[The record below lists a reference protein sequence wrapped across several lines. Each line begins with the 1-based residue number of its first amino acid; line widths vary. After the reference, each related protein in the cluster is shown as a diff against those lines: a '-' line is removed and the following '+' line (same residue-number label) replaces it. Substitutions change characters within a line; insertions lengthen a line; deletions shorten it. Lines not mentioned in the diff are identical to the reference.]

1 MKLWLLL
8 VAFGQVGGT
17 WGPLPYDMDQCQRHA
32 SDMIA
37 EIHEGM
43 AAKPD
48 VLLAGKAVTP
58 ADINTYCIEADERP
72 ELGSRFPA

>member
-17 WGPLPYDMDQCQRHA
+17 WGPLPCDMKECQRQA
-32 SDMIA
+32 SEMIA
-37 EIHEGM
+37 EIDEGM

-48 VLLAGKAVTP
+48 VLLAGKAISL
-58 ADINTYCIEADERP
+58 AYINTYCIEADERP